1 MPEQEVY
8 NIKNEQEMSNFADQV
23 AKNSKIGDIFCLNGD
38 LGAGKSFFARKFI
51 NSLTIKEIEVS
62 SPTFNLLNIYEINDD
77 LTIYHYDLYRLEN
90 EEELEE
96 LALRDAFINGITL
109 IEWPKIAQNYLKKYI
124 NIDIE
129 IKSQNHRL
137 ITMTPINQSF

>member
-1 MPEQEVY
+1 MQKIV
-8 NIKNEQEMSNFADQV
+8 
-23 AKNSKIGDIFCLNGD
+23 KIGDIFCLNGN

-51 NSLTIKEIEVS
+51 NSLTTAEIDIS
-62 SPTFNLLNIYEINDD
+62 SPTFNLLNIYEINND
-77 LTIYHYDLYRLEN
+77 LTIYHYDLYRLED

-124 NIDIE
+124 NIDIK
-129 IKSQNHRL
+129 IKSQNQRL
-137 ITMTPINQSF
+137 ITLTNITR

>member
-1 MPEQEVY
+1 MLEQEVY
-8 NIKNEQEMSNFADQV
+8 NIKNEQEMSDFAAKI

-51 NSLTIKEIEVS
+51 NSLTTKEIEVS

-137 ITMTPINQSF
+137 ITLTNITR

>member
-1 MPEQEVY
+1 MSQKETHQI
-8 NIKNEQEMSNFADQV
+8 NNEQEMSEFAAKL
-23 AKNSKIGDIFCLNGD
+23 AKNSKIGDIFCLNGN

-51 NSLTIKEIEVS
+51 NSLTKEDIEVS
-62 SPTFNLLNIYEINDD
+62 SPTFNLLNIYEIESD
-77 LTIYHYDLYRLEN
+77 LTIYHYDLYRLKN

-109 IEWPKIAQNYLKKYI
+109 IEWPKIAQNYLKKYT

-129 IKSQNHRL
+129 IKSENKRL
-137 ITMTPINQSF
+137 IILEQF